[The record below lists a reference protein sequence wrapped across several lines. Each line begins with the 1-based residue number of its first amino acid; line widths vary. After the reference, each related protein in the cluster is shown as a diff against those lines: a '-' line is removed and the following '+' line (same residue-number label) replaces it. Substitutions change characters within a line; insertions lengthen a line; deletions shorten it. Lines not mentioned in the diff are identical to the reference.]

1 MTELVWATASHGMF
15 RGPREVTHV
24 RTRVTSCGTRI
35 YPNIPATA
43 ARDVPSIQAS
53 ELRQSNSESTMLPQ
67 YTLDRFARIPH
78 DTPIDNKYYGVFYQ
92 ILQAVCFS
100 EHHFDVEPRYPFPD
114 LGVVD
119 SVFTYVVEVNDLPV
133 FFLEIKSPLHI
144 DLISTR
150 VDTDAEMRARFLALY
165 EDISTP
171 RLHGVSAMG
180 QRLAFY
186 HLDKETSRLTPSY
199 IAPSPNTDAVP
210 VERWDTDITTEDGY
224 QRFMAV
230 INDVKEM
237 AAALL

>member
-1 MTELVWATASHGMF
+1 
-15 RGPREVTHV
+15 
-24 RTRVTSCGTRI
+24 
-35 YPNIPATA
+35 
-43 ARDVPSIQAS
+43 
-53 ELRQSNSESTMLPQ
+53 MLPQ
-67 YTLDRFARIPH
+67 YMLDQFARIPN

-92 ILQAVCFS
+92 ILHTVCFP

-165 EDISTP
+165 EDISTH

-186 HLDKETSRLTPSY
+186 HLDKATSRLTPSY
-199 IAPSPNTDAVP
+199 IAPSSNTDTVP

-230 INDVKEM
+230 ISDVKEM